1 MNNEGVVLSRKNR
14 FDGPKKENKPKQ
26 EKNHGGLV
34 VFLVFLSLF
43 LLASAPVYGMM
54 KNQPKLTKTSTSSSD
69 KTKHSKQASTA
80 SSSSDTASQA
90 ASDTAD
96 SSSST
101 ASSASSSAAAASS
114 DQQAA
119 ATAANA
125 DTAVLAANQTL
136 YNFAITHNT
145 SPANICALNP
155 GVTTTNYSQY
165 AGQALKIK

>member
-54 KNQPKLTKTSTSSSD
+54 KNQPKLTKTSTSSD

-90 ASDTAD
+90 TSDTAD